1 MGNSASDA
9 GSEDWAHEEE
19 VAVAAAEEAG
29 AMLRSRF
36 RQAHTVDRKGED
48 GDVVTDLDLASE
60 KLILARL
67 QTHFPHDR
75 ILSEEAGLFDAVGR
89 RTWLVDPLDGSN
101 NVAIGLPAYAVGI
114 GLCVEGSPVVGV
126 VHEPVTG
133 STWRAALGQGARCG
147 AQKLAG
153 PARQVHRSGPVV
165 AWTQGHAVSRSDPTA
180 RALRH
185 TLELRSRRVLQLWA
199 PLLGWSM
206 LARGDGRRVRRLLRG
221 GHRLPARGAAGGR
234 DRCPVPDSHRRRLPS
249 GLLRARL
256 GAQLRRGAGGD
267 DPAPAGP
274 RGGGDGLTAAG
285 CRDGPDSPQNAASSA
300 VAASVAVTDSTRP
313 VPTKRPSGMP
323 VPCHRQRS
331 NHSSVAR
338 EAQGVMTGAD
348 VGRR

>member
-206 LARGDGRRVRRLLRG
+206 LARGTVDAYVGYCAEGIDFPPGALLAAETGVRFRTLT
-221 GHRLPARGAAGGR
+221 
-234 DRCPVPDSHRRRLPS
+234 
-249 GLLRARL
+249 
-256 GAQLRRGAGGD
+256 GGD
-267 DPAPAGP
+267 FQVGFS
-274 RGGGDGLTAAG
+274 
-285 CRDGPDSPQNAASSA
+285 GPDSGRSF
-300 VAASVAVTDSTRP
+300 VAGREEMIPHLLDLVA
-313 VPTKRPSGMP
+313 
-323 VPCHRQRS
+323 
-331 NHSSVAR
+331 
-338 EAQGVMTGAD
+338 EATA
-348 VGRR
+348 